1 MVGDEADRWVGYG
14 PLLKNAIWFVA
25 TLNPSRGYEGL
36 QVTSRSSLTTERNS
50 QMLCTPIRLGGDL
63 LTGLLFGLDSVFELH
78 TVQELGDL
86 LGTA

>member
-1 MVGDEADRWVGYG
+1 MAGAATT
-14 PLLKNAIWFVA
+14 LLQKSSPAA
-25 TLNPSRGYEGL
+25 NPMFRE
-36 QVTSRSSLTTERNS
+36 VRNS